1 MMRKGYI
8 FVLLLVVVAGFYL
21 YFSKPD
27 QILSQKLELSL
38 YGEKGLMYLDFV
50 QDLPEPVT
58 LKISQGNVILADEV
72 SVPAKNN
79 WRSGVPIRNV
89 GGLNEGSEVEID
101 INGITYVRTI
111 NIVSRE
117 TDVLELSKVTNP
129 EESMKGWTSY
139 AYAHDEPIESAY
151 RPGVPDIGQEIAE
164 CAPTSAANSLIS
176 LMEEHGV
183 TVPED
188 KKLISDLKADMDWT
202 PENGVLPPQFV
213 EGKNKWA
220 ARNGLRIRTTLAGDQ
235 HGRGSLEKI
244 MDEMAHGGAAELRI
258 KFADAQG
265 KATGGHMVTVVGVRT
280 EGGQTFIDIND
291 PRTPEGTDTYE
302 VNGNV
307 IEGYPYNG
315 MALVSWGFVQT
326 WEGDPTGVQLDPLSE
341 EEIQGIQEFVGQK
354 EKIRVIPYS
363 GKKIP
368 LSEVTVIKGDHC
380 DDAQNQFPHY
390 HASNGSSVTAT
401 DGTVITDHNAC
412 GFGKVKDTPVEEIEK

>member
-1 MMRKGYI
+1 MRKGYI
-8 FVLLLVVVAGFYL
+8 FVLLLVVVAGFYI

-38 YGEKGLMYLDFV
+38 FGEKGLLYLDFV
-50 QDLPEPVT
+50 HDLPEPVN
-58 LKISQGNVILADEV
+58 LKISQGNIVLADDV
-72 SVPAKNN
+72 SVLAKNN
-79 WRSGVPIRNV
+79 WRSGVPINNV
-89 GGLNEGSEVEID
+89 GGLGEGSEVEID
-101 INGITYVRTI
+101 INGVLYVRTV
-111 NIVSRE
+111 NIISRE

-129 EESMKGWTSY
+129 EESMKGWTSV
-139 AYAHDEPIESAY
+139 AYAQDEPIESAY
-151 RPGVPDIGQEIAE
+151 RPGVPDIGQAIAE
-164 CAPTSAANSLIS
+164 CAPTSAANSIIS
-176 LMEEHGV
+176 LMEEHGATPPADSQLV
-183 TVPED
+183 SE
-188 KKLISDLKADMDWT
+188 LKADMDWT

-220 ARNGLRIRTTLAGDQ
+220 ARNGLHIRTTLAGDQ

-244 MDEMAHGGAAELRI
+244 MDEMAKGAAAELRI

-280 EGGQTFIDIND
+280 ESGQTFIDIND

-302 VNGNV
+302 VNGNT

-315 MALVSWGFVQT
+315 MALVSWGFIQT
-326 WEGDPTGVQLDPLSE
+326 WESSPTGVEIDPMTE
-341 EEIQGIQEFVGQK
+341 AEIQGIQNFVGQK
-354 EKIRVIPYS
+354 EKIKVIPYN

-380 DDAQNQFPHY
+380 DDAKNQFPHY

-412 GFGKVKDTPVEEIEK
+412 GLGKVKDTPVEEIDK